1 MLVEDFF
8 KNNYFIML
16 FVYYLFLDY
25 YKKVFILVELIKFVK
40 NWGMFVVDFNFV
52 REFLVE
58 KGIIFS
64 GNGVFDGLVFFGISV
79 FEFFVKFNGEVVLEF
94 EFDEFGVIEF
104 FFQEGVEDGVEFIVE
119 LSVVFVE
126 DVVVVGESFLVFEG
140 FLLED
145 EINIELEL
153 LFFMDDGVEVVQ
165 FFEGDEIFIFIGNV
179 LGFVDYGGFDFE
191 LEVLEEVFFGG
202 ESFIFIGIFEDE
214 VFLEEFF
221 EGEFFDENGF
231 FDEFFLV
238 ENGSENGYGDFEEYY
253 ENGDNGVKLKI
264 VYGDYGVLIVY
275 VVDEILEEEKVYLM
289 YFDLVIVLKEGFYY
303 RVKEIF
309 DEWEL
314 VFDVKNVKFEVFK
327 VKNVQSKEG
336 EVIIQ
341 VYFSYFKF
349 RFKKMWRIFCE
360 NFEIGMIVDIV
371 KLSYV

>member
-314 VFDVKNVKFEVFK
+314 LFDVKDVKFEVFK